1 MLKKKAFFSMLVFAL
16 ILTLLAVLPLTAGAA
31 EKNIK
36 LRLSSVA
43 AGPGQFPNSDS
54 VKWWM
59 DKVTEKTK
67 GQVTFQSH
75 WGASLAP
82 PAGHID
88 LLEKGMVEVIL
99 GCRIYTPGKFPLG
112 AFEYIFPFG
121 PLDSH
126 MVLQAKRQ
134 LYEEIPGFREE
145 LAKAN
150 ALLISNFSTMPYD
163 ICSKTPIQKLDDFKG
178 KRIGLIGRYFARWV
192 KPTGAVPVVAP
203 MHERYTL
210 LQTKV
215 TDMDFHPITHMNA
228 FKVQEVAPNFVQIN
242 AMIGAP
248 WDLMISLK
256 AFNGLS
262 PEIQKILIE
271 TGKEVEIHH
280 TKNLLPRWQEKLWSE
295 WKTQGVKFS
304 SLPEAERAKWASLI
318 EDIPAEWAAE
328 VGAMGLPGWQI
339 VQRFQ
344 EITAEKGYKW
354 PRKWGVKK
362 G

>member
-1 MLKKKAFFSMLVFAL
+1 MLLFQRIKENFPKVADLQKIKIRSEKKMKKKALFSVLIFAM
-16 ILTLLAVLPLTAGAA
+16 ILTLAASLPLAAGAA

-134 LYEEIPGFREE
+134 LYEEIPGFRDE

-178 KRIGLIGRYFARWV
+178 KRIGLIGRYFSRWV
-192 KPTGAVPVVAP
+192 QPTGAVPVVAP
-203 MHERYTL
+203 VLRSPCRLACPGPRLGDRGPREARRTRTGPRDRGR
-210 LQTKV
+210 QGQGASRSASTK
-215 TDMDFHPITHMNA
+215 A
-228 FKVQEVAPNFVQIN
+228 FALR
-242 AMIGAP
+242 MIGLMVP
-248 WDLMISLK
+248 WS
-256 AFNGLS
+256 GRVS
-262 PEIQKILIE
+262 
-271 TGKEVEIHH
+271 
-280 TKNLLPRWQEKLWSE
+280 
-295 WKTQGVKFS
+295 
-304 SLPEAERAKWASLI
+304 
-318 EDIPAEWAAE
+318 
-328 VGAMGLPGWQI
+328 
-339 VQRFQ
+339 
-344 EITAEKGYKW
+344 
-354 PRKWGVKK
+354 
-362 G
+362 